1 MRTFT
6 IPGKPVGKG
15 RPRFTRS
22 GRAYTPKSTKDYEK
36 AVKRAYMA
44 KYGDVEPYEGDIPLM
59 VYIIAYF
66 QIPKNDSKST
76 KEKKLK
82 GEIPP
87 TIKVDIDNICKIILD
102 GAQGVAFHDD
112 KQIVCIAAEKR
123 YSDNPRVEVVIR
135 EYEKFQA
142 QSLSKMRY

>member
-6 IPGKPVGKG
+6 VPGKPVGKG
-15 RPRFTRS
+15 RPRFTRA

-36 AVKRAYMA
+36 AVKRAYRA
-44 KYGDVEPYEGDIPLM
+44 KYGDIEPYGGDVPLT

-82 GEIPP
+82 CEILP

-102 GAQGVAFHDD
+102 GLNGVAYHDD
-112 KQIVCIAAEKR
+112 KQIVSIAAHKFYGEEP
-123 YSDNPRVEVVIR
+123 YVLVSLNP
-135 EYEKFQA
+135 
-142 QSLSKMRY
+142 MRRGGI